1 MATEQND
8 TVNGD
13 NGVTHWDYQVSAD
26 AVNALPTGSVRHEV
40 FDVIVADDQGA
51 TATHEVMITI
61 NGPPNNAPVIH
72 DIARHGHSY
81 RRCSGSSDA
90 PPSAAVTDADFDNLT
105 MTVHVSH
112 GKITATSAILDA
124 ITSGTLTEIDGDGT
138 DGTLVVSGSPS
149 AITAA
154 IQAGLT
160 YTPNHDFNG
169 PDALDVSITDGHG
182 GTASASLTI
191 DVTPVNDAPVATITP
206 VSYSATE
213 QTSLS
218 LKNNGLSI
226 SDVDAGS
233 GSLTA
238 TLSVGEGT
246 LTVTAGTSGAV
257 VSNSG
262 TSSVTVTGTV
272 AQINALL
279 NTNAHQHGQLQRQ
292 QRHAGASTTLT
303 LTVNDNGNTGGG
315 ASLGSDTATINIT
328 AVNDAPVA
336 TITPARYSATEQT
349 SLSLKNN
356 GLSISDVDAGSGS
369 LTATLSV
376 GEGTLTV
383 TAGAS
388 GAWSPAAAPPR

>member
-1 MATEQND
+1 MPVIHVNGNPVIQPLQVPDPGPINAPTGIPGSTLTLANNFSFNDADPADTHTVISHFNPIASGVGAPLGTFVATEQND
-8 TVNGD
+8 TVNGN

-72 DIARHGHSY
+72 DIAGTVTVTE
-81 RRCSGSSDA
+81 DVPVLLT
-90 PPSAAVTDADFDNLT
+90 PPPTAAVTDADFDNLT

-218 LKNNGLSI
+218 TSRTTGCRS
-226 SDVDAGS
+226 
-233 GSLTA
+233 A
-238 TLSVGEGT
+238 TSMPARLDDRDPVG
-246 LTVTAGTSGAV
+246 
-257 VSNSG
+257 
-262 TSSVTVTGTV
+262 
-272 AQINALL
+272 
-279 NTNAHQHGQLQRQ
+279 RR
-292 QRHAGASTTLT
+292 RHADGDGRHQRRRGH
-303 LTVNDNGNTGGG
+303 N
-315 ASLGSDTATINIT
+315 
-328 AVNDAPVA
+328 
-336 TITPARYSATEQT
+336 
-349 SLSLKNN
+349 
-356 GLSISDVDAGSGS
+356 
-369 LTATLSV
+369 
-376 GEGTLTV
+376 
-383 TAGAS
+383 
-388 GAWSPAAAPPR
+388 